1 MCRRS
6 DGFLGNM
13 SGGGG
18 VYSTLREIANTYL
31 KLYSSSFVRDVS
43 LVTQTYLILL

>member
-13 SGGGG
+13 SGGG